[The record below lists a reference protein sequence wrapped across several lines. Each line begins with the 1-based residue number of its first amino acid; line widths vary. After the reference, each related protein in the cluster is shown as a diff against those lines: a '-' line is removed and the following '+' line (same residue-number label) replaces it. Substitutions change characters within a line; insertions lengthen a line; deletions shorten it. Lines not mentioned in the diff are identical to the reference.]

1 MVFELKLFPGYL
13 LHAEWAVTMCLC
25 LKLLDVRVPEVI
37 DIREEAV
44 LKCKFDLEGDELY
57 SVKWYKEELEF
68 FRYMPDNTPRVQTFP
83 VDGVHVLVS
92 EIQYVQSDTS
102 LSIQATENVHL
113 KLKQNTK

>member
-1 MVFELKLFPGYL
+1 
-13 LHAEWAVTMCLC
+13 MCLC

-92 EIQYVQSDTS
+92 EIQYM
-102 LSIQATENVHL
+102 
-113 KLKQNTK
+113 